1 MADTSALEAVAA
13 ILPPERRERFLTI
26 AAKFE
31 HLPEE
36 DDHLQMLEA
45 TGFLPMAGKEVP
57 ERMVHLIAQMKTGI
71 SDEGLADLRDGIASD
86 ITRAI
91 ELPSLQELR
100 AIAGKLHAGEDTL
113 NRRAAAVVK
122 RLDCLAR
129 GTTRTMTIGSCVAAA
144 VLAGILGGAISIFA
158 PNLWGALADGRMRQ
172 EPGGTQSAFQSG
184 ALEFEVATISG
195 YGEVGILTIGGELL
209 YSGSDAGMTTVV
221 LRSGASVE

>member
-45 TGFLPMAGKEVP
+45 TGFMLMAVKEVP

-158 PNLWGALADGRMRQ
+158 DGRMRQ